1 MQIWEPFVWPHC
13 TWTDCNV
20 VYFFAS
26 LKIRLFAIWT
36 DLSFRTG
43 SMEIPKYTKYSE
55 TSILCSE
62 RKSLAQIIKKAFSVM
77 PI

>member
-1 MQIWEPFVWPHC
+1 MGAFCVAALHLDGLQC
-13 TWTDCNV
+13 GL
-20 VYFFAS
+20 FFC
-26 LKIRLFAIWT
+26 IPENTPFAIWT

>member
-1 MQIWEPFVWPHC
+1 MQIWESSLDRIAPGRIAMWS
-13 TWTDCNV
+13 
-20 VYFFAS
+20 FFC
-26 LKIRLFAIWT
+26 IPENTPFAIWT

>member
-20 VYFFAS
+20 VNFFC
-26 LKIRLFAIWT
+26 IPENTPFAIWM